1 MASAADLVSIT
12 EFQEWLTQNF
22 IANLSPSNIRT
33 ECAKKNEDEE
43 EEWQDCIGCET
54 GADHPDAHTAACNLA
69 NGFSIHKK

>member
-33 ECAKKNEDEE
+33 EYAKKNED
-43 EEWQDCIGCET
+43 WQDCIGCET

-69 NGFSIHKK
+69 NGFSIH